1 MHTVPCLVVTLHHAP
16 ELLIHPASCLACVCS
31 ADSLTAGLPSFGGLW
46 SVAKAVQSAV
56 KQTTN
61 EVVRSVQQTDWK
73 SELAAF
79 TQEVEAE
86 AQKVSHKAVEV
97 VQQLPA
103 QLHTRTSEVS
113 SSPQHVSLS

>member
-1 MHTVPCLVVTLHHAP
+1 MPCLVVTLHHTP
-16 ELLIHPASCLACVCS
+16 ERVVIHLASCLACVCS

-103 QLHTRTSEVS
+103 QLHTRTSEVRS
-113 SSPQHVSLS
+113 SQQLASLS